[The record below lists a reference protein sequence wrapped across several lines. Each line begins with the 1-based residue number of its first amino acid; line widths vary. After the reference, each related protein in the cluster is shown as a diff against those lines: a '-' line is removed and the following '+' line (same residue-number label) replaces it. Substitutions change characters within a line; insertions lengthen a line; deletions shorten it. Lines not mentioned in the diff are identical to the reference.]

1 MFERKSQIRG
11 LVSLII
17 CLVFTSLFF
26 ILYQTTG
33 PIPRLMPYV
42 TVFGK
47 IATWVDIGAFL
58 LAGAGVI
65 WDRKKAASLAALF
78 LTIIS
83 AGLIGM
89 YVYNI

>member
-1 MFERKSQIRG
+1 
-11 LVSLII
+11 
-17 CLVFTSLFF
+17 
-26 ILYQTTG
+26 
-33 PIPRLMPYV
+33 MPYV